1 MLFTCELANLPSLH
15 RAASTIK
22 AMSISPPIA
31 PPLPPQFDAP
41 LITLQDFENKDLS
54 TNACLWASQFP
65 ELQWTCNIHKISLDR
80 PPIKCTYRKFQPQKQ
95 IGPTCGLVA
104 LSILLGN
111 KVTAEELLTQAR
123 GKGYSINGEMFS
135 AKYLLDL
142 LKENLDR
149 CEFGEGC
156 KVWLHEGSIETVDVM
171 QFLLEG
177 GAMLVPYDAWYNH
190 SPCQANGNKAH
201 WALVCG
207 IVIPQGQMARVLAW
221 HGKSQRLAI
230 WELADLSLSNSNL
243 NEFSPNRERDGKEYV
258 LPDGGINGPLGICG
272 RCIMIEGFRNG
283 AVKICS

>member
-1 MLFTCELANLPSLH
+1 
-15 RAASTIK
+15 
-22 AMSISPPIA
+22 MSISPSIA

-177 GAMLVPYDAWYNH
+177 GAMLVPYPFDKNK
-190 SPCQANGNKAH
+190 SCKTVVNRILCQ
-201 WALVCG
+201 
-207 IVIPQGQMARVLAW
+207 
-221 HGKSQRLAI
+221 
-230 WELADLSLSNSNL
+230 
-243 NEFSPNRERDGKEYV
+243 
-258 LPDGGINGPLGICG
+258 G
-272 RCIMIEGFRNG
+272 RGLL
-283 AVKICS
+283 